1 LLLFNAG
8 LATQTAGFRDPRG
21 NPSLAAEDIGLS
33 GLAGRYAL
41 ALLELADE
49 QKQLDRV
56 ADDLRGLKA
65 VIAESEDLRRLIRS
79 PLFTRTQQSQA
90 MAAILDR
97 AGVGELTRRCV
108 LLVARNRRL
117 FALDGM
123 IAAYLAELA
132 RRRGE
137 ITAQVTSATA
147 LDDEQHRALV
157 ETLRNEVG
165 AKVQVEVKV
174 DPGLIGG
181 LIVRVGSRMID
192 DSLRSKLQR
201 LQLAMKGTG

>member
-1 LLLFNAG
+1 M
-8 LATQTAGFRDPRG
+8 
-21 NPSLAAEDIGLS
+21 S

-49 QKQLDRV
+49 RKQLDSV

-65 VIAESEDLRRLIRS
+65 AIVESEDLRRLIRS
-79 PLFTRTQQSQA
+79 PLFTRIQQSQA
-90 MAAILDR
+90 MAAILDQ
-97 AGVGELTRRCV
+97 AGVGELTRRFV

-117 FALDGM
+117 FALDRM

-137 ITAQVTSATA
+137 ITARVTSATA
-147 LDDEQHRALV
+147 LDDEQQRALV
-157 ETLRNEVG
+157 ETLRKEVG
-165 AKVQVEVKV
+165 AKVQVELNV
-174 DPGLIGG
+174 DPSLIGG

-192 DSLRSKLQR
+192 NSIRSKLQR

>member
-1 LLLFNAG
+1 MAV
-8 LATQTAGFRDPRG
+8 
-21 NPSLAAEDIGLS
+21 EDTGLS

-41 ALLELADE
+41 ALLDLADE
-49 QKQLDRV
+49 QKQLDPV
-56 ADDLRGLKA
+56 AEDLRGLQSA
-65 VIAESEDLRRLIRS
+65 IAESEDLRRLVRS
-79 PLFTRTQQSQA
+79 PLFTRAQQSQA
-90 MAAILDR
+90 MTAIMDK
-97 AGVGELTRRCV
+97 AGTGEMTRRFV

-117 FALDGM
+117 FALDRM

-165 AKVQVEVKV
+165 AKVQVEIDV
-174 DPGLIGG
+174 DPSLIGG

-192 DSLRSKLQR
+192 NSLRSKLQR
-201 LQLAMKGTG
+201 LQLAMKGAG

>member
-1 LLLFNAG
+1 M
-8 LATQTAGFRDPRG
+8 
-21 NPSLAAEDIGLS
+21 AAEDIGLS
-33 GLAGRYAL
+33 GLPGRYAL

-49 QKQLDRV
+49 RDRLDPV
-56 ADDLRGLKA
+56 ADDLRGLRA
-65 VIAESEDLRRLIRS
+65 AIAESEDLRRLIRS
-79 PLFTRTQQSQA
+79 PVFTRAQKGRA
-90 MAAILDR
+90 MTAILDQ
-97 AGVGELTRRCV
+97 AGVGELTRRFV

-117 FALDGM
+117 FALDSM
-123 IAAYLAELA
+123 IGAYLAELA

-147 LDDEQHRALV
+147 LDDEQQRALV

-165 AKVQVEVKV
+165 AKVQVELEV
-174 DPGLIGG
+174 DPSLIGG

-192 DSLRSKLQR
+192 NSIRSKLQR